1 MTDQSKFVLGEVIVR
16 LLEPHERERFDEL
29 LKQKHYLKSA
39 RIGGRPLRY
48 VAEFNG
54 QWIALICFS
63 GAAPNLKSREQW
75 IGWSPQQRVR
85 RLGFVVNNKDAG
97 QT

>member
-1 MTDQSKFVLGEVIVR
+1 MEDNKPKFVLGEVIVR
-16 LLEPHERERFDEL
+16 LLESHERERFDEL
-29 LKQKHYLKSA
+29 LEQKHYLKSA
-39 RIGGRPLRY
+39 RIGGRSLRY

-75 IGWSPQQRVR
+75 IGWSAQQRV
-85 RLGFVVNNKDAG
+85 LCG
-97 QT
+97 Q